1 MVPDVRFKQLIN
13 IVMKKTKILIVDDDP
28 DIVRALQ
35 IIMENQGYEVVTA
48 NNKKDGLNVALDEN
62 PDLAILD
69 VMMTTSQEGF
79 ELSRELRA
87 EPRFRN
93 LPIIMLTSI
102 DTKTGVNFKSAAGED
117 DLIPVNA
124 YIDKPAQPHI
134 ILEEVKRLLLER
146 L

>member
-1 MVPDVRFKQLIN
+1 
-13 IVMKKTKILIVDDDP
+13 MKKNKILIVDDDL
-28 DIVRALQ
+28 DIVKALQ
-35 IIMENQGYEVVTA
+35 IILENQNYHVITA
-48 NNKKDGLNVALDEN
+48 HNKTDALKLAKEEN

-79 ELSRELRA
+79 ELSRELRK

-102 DTKTGVNFKSAAGED
+102 DTKTGVNFKSSAGEN

-124 YIDKPAQPHI
+124 YIDKPAHPHI
-134 ILEEVKRLLLER
+134 ILEEVRSLLAKVK
-146 L
+146 

>member
-1 MVPDVRFKQLIN
+1 
-13 IVMKKTKILIVDDDP
+13 MKKYKILIVDDDL
-28 DIVRALQ
+28 DIVKALQ
-35 IIMENQGYEVVTA
+35 LILENQNYQVVSAT
-48 NNKKDGLNVALDEN
+48 NKVDGLKLAQDEN

-79 ELSRELRA
+79 ELSRELRK

-102 DTKTGVNFKSAAGED
+102 DNKTGVNFKSSAGED

-124 YIDKPAQPHI
+124 YIDKPAHPHI
-134 ILEEVKRLLLER
+134 ILEEVRSLLAKVK
-146 L
+146 